1 MRIELVGKI
10 NRTYVQSLCMMFF
23 HGEKFPQDSEGEE
36 KSLIVEAI
44 DTEKGIA
51 CKCKL
56 TAYGKTVDS
65 ESFAPFGDDEK
76 YERTSK
82 TAVGNA
88 VFKAF
93 SQLTGKSVPWGI
105 LTGIRPSKV
114 AAELIKLTNEKKAI
128 DILKERYLLSENK
141 ASLAVEV
148 AKNECEIL
156 SMSEE
161 NTCSVYISIP
171 FCPSRCTY
179 CSFISYA
186 TPKLFSLIPE
196 YVLRLTND
204 IKRTF
209 DEINEKKL
217 NVLSIYIGGGTPTVL
232 SAEQL
237 VAILSTIAKCTD
249 VSKLKEFTLEGGR
262 PDTITEEKL
271 KIAKKYGITRFSVNP
286 QSLND
291 NVLLSIGRKH
301 TVEDFLNAYKL
312 VKDSKIG
319 FINTDLI
326 AGLDSDTFET
336 FKATIDKIIE
346 LSPDNVT
353 VHSFSVKKSA
363 QILRDNQDIYDKTN
377 DDAIKSVDYAYKMLT
392 QNGYIPYY
400 MYRQKNTICDLENVG
415 YAKKDTFG
423 IYNVLMMSDCHTVYG
438 IGAGATTK
446 LVSYNDGILE
456 INRIFS
462 PKYPYEYLQDK
473 Q

>member
-1 MRIELVGKI
+1 
-10 NRTYVQSLCMMFF
+10 
-23 HGEKFPQDSEGEE
+23 
-36 KSLIVEAI
+36 
-44 DTEKGIA
+44 
-51 CKCKL
+51 
-56 TAYGKTVDS
+56 
-65 ESFAPFGDDEK
+65 
-76 YERTSK
+76 
-82 TAVGNA
+82 
-88 VFKAF
+88 
-93 SQLTGKSVPWGI
+93 
-105 LTGIRPSKV
+105 
-114 AAELIKLTNEKKAI
+114 
-128 DILKERYLLSENK
+128 
-141 ASLAVEV
+141 
-148 AKNECEIL
+148 
-156 SMSEE
+156 MSEE

-237 VAILSTIAKCTD
+237 DAILSTIDKCTD

-446 LVSYNDGILE
+446 LVSNNNGIFE

>member
-23 HGEKFPQDSEGEE
+23 HGEKFPLDSEGEA
-36 KSLIVEAI
+36 KSLLVETI
-44 DTEKGIA
+44 DTDIGIN

-56 TAYGKTVDS
+56 TAYGKSIDS
-65 ESFAPFGDDEK
+65 EAFAPFNDGEK

-82 TAVGNA
+82 TAVGKA
-88 VFKAF
+88 VFKAL

-114 AAELIKLTNEKKAI
+114 ALELVNATNEDKAI
-128 DILKERYLLSENK
+128 DILKERYLLTENK
-141 ASLAVEV
+141 ARLAVEV
-148 AKNECEIL
+148 AKNECKIL
-156 SMSEE
+156 SMSKED
-161 NTCSVYISIP
+161 TCSIYISIP

-186 TPKLFSLIPE
+186 TPKLFSLIPD
-196 YVLRLTND
+196 YVSRLIED
-204 IKRTF
+204 IKATF
-209 DEINEKKL
+209 KEISDKNL
-217 NVLSIYIGGGTPTVL
+217 RILSIYIGGGTPTVL
-232 SAEQL
+232 NEEQL
-237 VAILSTIAKCTD
+237 EMVLSTICSCTD
-249 VSKLKEFTLEGGR
+249 IGKLQEFTLEGGR

-271 KIAKKYGITRFSVNP
+271 KVAKKYGVTRFSVNP

-291 NVLLSIGRKH
+291 NVLESIGRKH
-301 TVEDFLNAYKL
+301 TVEDFLRAYNL
-312 VKDSKIG
+312 VKQSEIG

-326 AGLDSDTFET
+326 AGLDSDTFDT

-363 QILRDNQDIYDKTN
+363 QILRDNQKIYEKTS
-377 DDAIKSVDYAYKMLT
+377 DDAIKSVDYAYEMLT
-392 QNGYIPYY
+392 SNGYIPYY
-400 MYRQKNTICDLENVG
+400 MYRQKNTISDLENVG
-415 YAKKDTFG
+415 YAKKGTFG

-446 LVSYNDGILE
+446 LVSKNNGILE